1 MFVHMLTFYSLYEPL
16 FKEQGQI
23 NFFIS
28 VEEKISFEFVSGMV
42 SVCGKNLRGWDN
54 NNMGAV

>member
-1 MFVHMLTFYSLYEPL
+1 MTIVQRTGAN
-16 FKEQGQI
+16 K
-23 NFFIS
+23 FFIS